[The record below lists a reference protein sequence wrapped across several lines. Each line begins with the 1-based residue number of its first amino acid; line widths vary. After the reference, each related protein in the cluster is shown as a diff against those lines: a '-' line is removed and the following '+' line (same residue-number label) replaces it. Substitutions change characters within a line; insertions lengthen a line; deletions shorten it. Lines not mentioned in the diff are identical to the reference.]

1 MNGRGNIIFILIFLV
16 LFASVLYMLVTT
28 RIQLNELLDK
38 KEELEATLEEYSYRV
53 DELEYELE
61 KEIDDDYIIKIARE
75 RLGLHLPDEKIFYH
89 SLFLSFQLPLL

>member
-16 LFASVLYMLVTT
+16 LLASVLYMLVTT

-75 RLGLHLPDEKIFYH
+75 RLGLHLPDEKIFYY
-89 SLFLSFQLPLL
+89 SKGN